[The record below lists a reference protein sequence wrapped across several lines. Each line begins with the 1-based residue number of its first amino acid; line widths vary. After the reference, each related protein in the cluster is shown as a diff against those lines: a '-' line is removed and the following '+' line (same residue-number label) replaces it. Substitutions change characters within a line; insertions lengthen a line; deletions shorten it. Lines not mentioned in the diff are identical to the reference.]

1 MTAINLDE
9 VPPKGWKGLVF
20 FWKNDLV
27 AAISV
32 ALVALP
38 LGLGI
43 AVAAGAPPMSGL
55 ISVVVGG
62 IVTTFIR
69 GSHVGINGPANALIV
84 VALVAAENLS
94 LPGESGYPYAM
105 GAFVIAGAIQ
115 VIMGFFKLGKLANLV
130 PTGAIHGML
139 AAIGI
144 IILGT
149 QIHTALGVEAESNST
164 IEILVSIPQN
174 IIHLNPFILFIS
186 LVCVFILVYYS
197 HIRNQ
202 YVKYIPAPVW
212 VLFAAIPLYYFFK
225 FITENFSIDQWVLD
239 DSFLVQLPQHLTENL
254 FFPDFSRM
262 DEPIFWLTVF
272 LVTVV
277 LSIES
282 LAISK
287 AVDKLDP
294 YKRRT
299 DLDKDLV
306 GIGVATV
313 ISGMMGGLPVTTVIA
328 RSSVNINNGG
338 RTSWSNFFHG
348 VIVLIFVVA
357 FSGFIQM
364 IPLAALAAI
373 LVYTGYMLAS
383 PKVFRKAYQQGW
395 EQLLIVC
402 VTVVA
407 ILSISLIT
415 GLFVG
420 VIFTIVLHYFRSGMP
435 LRLFARYTRSPSVK
449 IVQEKKRTYLFKV
462 KGIANFANILQL
474 QNKIRKLSD
483 DNKIIMD
490 FSHARLVDFTVLEY
504 LHEHAEK
511 YNRNG
516 GEFHFTGLDVHKT
529 SSHHPY
535 ALHVLEAPKPRKI
548 RLTRRQNEL
557 KQLAQ
562 NKLWKY
568 NPEIEWNVSDLQRFL
583 FFKTRPVEYQKNQL
597 MGANDSLGVN
607 WKICDI
613 ALKNAFVAFENYR
626 LTVEVLSLPFEI
638 PKFSMEEES
647 LLDRMTLIAE
657 QKDIDF
663 DEYKNFSKKFLVQG
677 PDESAIRN
685 LFTPELVRFFE
696 RSEIYH
702 LESNGDELLIFRH
715 LRLTSPREIVKMV
728 TYSEKLVE
736 KLQEAALLKA

>member
-1 MTAINLDE
+1 MTTINLDE
-9 VPPKGWKGLVF
+9 APPKGWKGLVH

-27 AAISV
+27 AAVSV

-105 GAFVIAGAIQ
+105 GAFVIAGGIQ
-115 VIMGFFKLGKLANLV
+115 IIMGFFKLGKLANLA
-130 PTGAIHGML
+130 PSGAIHGML

-149 QIHTALGVEAESNST
+149 QIHTVLGVESDTNST
-164 IEILVSIPQN
+164 IEIFMSIPEN

-186 LVCVFILVYYS
+186 VACILILVFYS
-197 HIRNQ
+197 DIRNR
-202 YVKYIPAPVW
+202 YVKYLPAPVW
-212 VLFAAIPLYYFFK
+212 VLFVAIPLYYFFK
-225 FITENFSIDQWVLD
+225 YVTENININQWMLD
-239 DSFLVQLPQHLTENL
+239 DRFLVQLPEQLTENL
-254 FFPDFSRM
+254 LLPDFSRI
-262 DEPIFWLTVF
+262 DEPVFWLTVF

-294 YKRRT
+294 YKRKT

-313 ISGMMGGLPVTTVIA
+313 ISSMMGGLPVTTVIA
-328 RSSVNINNGG
+328 RSSVNINNGAK
-338 RTSWSNFFHG
+338 TSWSNFFHG
-348 VIVLIFVVA
+348 VIVLIFIVA
-357 FSGFIQM
+357 FAGFIQM
-364 IPLAALAAI
+364 IPLAALASI

-395 EQLLIVC
+395 EQLAIVC

-435 LRLFARYTRSPSVK
+435 LSLFARYTKSPMVK

-462 KGIANFANILQL
+462 KGIANFTNILQL
-474 QNKIRKLSD
+474 QNKIKKVSPD
-483 DNKIIMD
+483 TKIIMD

-516 GEFHFTGLDVHKT
+516 GEFHFTGLDVHMT

-535 ALHVLEAPKPRKI
+535 ALHVLKAPKPKKI

-557 KQLAQ
+557 NQLAK
-562 NKLWKY
+562 NKSWSY
-568 NPEIEWNVSDLQRFL
+568 DPEIEWNVTDLQRFQ
-583 FFKTRPVEYQKNQL
+583 FFISRPVEYQKNQL
-597 MGANDSLGVN
+597 HGDNEMLGVN

-613 ALKNAFVAFENYR
+613 ALKNAFVAFEDYR
-626 LTVEVLSLPFEI
+626 LTIEVLTLPFEI
-638 PKFSMEEES
+638 PRFSMEEES
-647 LLDRMTLIAE
+647 LLDRMSLIAE
-657 QKDIDF
+657 HKDIDF
-663 DEYKNFSKKFLVQG
+663 DAYKNFSKKYLVQG
-677 PDESAIRN
+677 PDEAAIRN
-685 LFTPELVRFFE
+685 LFSPSLVKFFE

-702 LESNGDELLIFRH
+702 LESNGKELLIFRH
-715 LRLTSPREIVKMV
+715 LRLTSPREIVRMV
-728 TYSEKLVE
+728 SYSEKLVE